1 MQTAMQAAAAGAA
14 QLPGA
19 AGAVGAGMGAAQAI
33 GLPLPPL
40 PVFTVRQAMVVCGFD
55 NNGQNLIANETD
67 AERVARMV
75 FANRFDSCYGK
86 TAEDV
91 RSDVKAFA
99 AMPQA
104 QGRIHWTSNN
114 RDMVFTFISW
124 IQDKY
129 RTPFDPERLRF

>member
-1 MQTAMQAAAAGAA
+1 MQAAGAA
-14 QLPGA
+14 ELPGA
-19 AGAVGAGMGAAQAI
+19 TGAVGAGITGAARGAI

-86 TAEDV
+86 TKQ
-91 RSDVKAFA
+91 RRQSLCGNA
-99 AMPQA
+99 A
-104 QGRIHWTSNN
+104 GT
-114 RDMVFTFISW
+114 V
-124 IQDKY
+124 
-129 RTPFDPERLRF
+129 